1 MGTHPIFE
9 SDFDCLTECFVS
21 PPEPFPFPPPAD
33 RSTPSR
39 PSSSTRFESTRPDP
53 KLKVSS
59 TVVLLSLRRVLTF
72 RSDSP
77 EPTEVNV
84 ETWTFPR
91 DHLLRSRPSPRQ
103 HRWRANHRHRR
114 RLDNLFQLSRS
125 FRVGRNHYLLDSTCN
140 CTCILHLEFKIT
152 PRSSS

>member
-39 PSSSTRFESTRPDP
+39 PSSSTRSENTRPDP
-53 KLKVSS
+53 RLKVSS
-59 TVVLLSLRRVLTF
+59 TVALLSPRRVLTF

-77 EPTEVNV
+77 ELTEV
-84 ETWTFPR
+84 ETWTSSQ
-91 DHLLRSRPSPRQ
+91 RSPSPLPTFTKTASMASEPSTSSSLRQ
-103 HRWRANHRHRR
+103 
-114 RLDNLFQLSRS
+114 LVPTFKKLSRWTKS
-125 FRVGRNHYLLDSTCN
+125 LFIGSHMCLYLYPAFGVQNNT
-140 CTCILHLEFKIT
+140 TLEF
-152 PRSSS
+152 